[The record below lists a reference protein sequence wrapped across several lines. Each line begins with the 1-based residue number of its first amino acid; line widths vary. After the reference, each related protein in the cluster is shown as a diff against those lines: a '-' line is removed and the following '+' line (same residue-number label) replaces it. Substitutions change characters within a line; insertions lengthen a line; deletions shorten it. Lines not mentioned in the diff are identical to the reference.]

1 MEYLD
6 EEDVLEVVDDGDA
19 MSRAGSRL
27 GDGDEDGDLA
37 DESVEEEAVESGP
50 KAPSGPDTSALVC
63 HKMAAALCVV
73 LAFAAR

>member
-37 DESVEEEAVESGP
+37 DEDVEEEDVESGP
-50 KAPSGPDTSALVC
+50 KAPSGPDTSVLVC
-63 HKMAAALCVV
+63 NTLKATTWHV